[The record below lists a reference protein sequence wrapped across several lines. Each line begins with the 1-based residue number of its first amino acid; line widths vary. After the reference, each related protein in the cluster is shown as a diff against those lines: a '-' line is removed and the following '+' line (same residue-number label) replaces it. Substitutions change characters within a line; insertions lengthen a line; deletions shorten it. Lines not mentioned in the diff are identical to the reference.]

1 MTRSSEKL
9 AGDWEARIA
18 AAAPPIDWHRIARR
32 AAMLGL
38 LTLIAGTALF
48 GFG

>member
-18 AAAPPIDWHRIARR
+18 AAAPRSIGIGSHGEPLCWAFLR
-32 AAMLGL
+32 
-38 LTLIAGTALF
+38 
-48 GFG
+48 

>member
-1 MTRSSEKL
+1 MMRSSEKL

-18 AAAPPIDWHRIARR
+18 AAAPPIDWLRIARR
-32 AAMLGL
+32 TAMLAL
-38 LTLIAGTALF
+38 LMLIAGTALF

>member
-9 AGDWEARIA
+9 AGDWKARIA
-18 AAAPPIDWHRIARR
+18 AAAPPIDWHRIAGR

-38 LTLIAGTALF
+38 LTLVAGTALF